1 MATGFGTKLVLES
14 SNLIEGTLTKEIIGA
29 AIEVH
34 RQLGPGLLESAYEIC
49 MCHELFERRLGFQ
62 RQVEIPV
69 VYKGVALDCG
79 YKLDILVENKVVLE
93 LKAVEAILPVHE
105 AQLLTYLK
113 LSNKRLG
120 LNFHVSRM
128 TAGIKRKVPVTQIL
142 SYLRVL

>member
-69 VYKGVALDCG
+69 FYKGVALDCG
-79 YKLDILVENKVVLE
+79 YKLDILVEDKVVLE
-93 LKAVEAILPVHE
+93 LEAVEAILPVHE
-105 AQLLTYLK
+105 PQLLTYLK
-113 LSNKRLG
+113 LSKKRVGFLM
-120 LNFHVSRM
+120 NFHVSRM
-128 TAGIKRKVPVTQIL
+128 TAGINRKVL
-142 SYLRVL
+142 

>member
-69 VYKGVALDCG
+69 FYKGVALDCG
-79 YKLDILVENKVVLE
+79 YKLDILVEDKVVLE

-113 LSNKRLG
+113 LSKKRVGFLM
-120 LNFHVSRM
+120 NFHVSRM
-128 TAGIKRKVPVTQIL
+128 TAGINRKVL
-142 SYLRVL
+142 

>member
-49 MCHELFERRLGFQ
+49 MCHELFERRIGFQ

-69 VYKGVALDCG
+69 FYKGVALDCG
-79 YKLDILVENKVVLE
+79 YKLDILVEDKVVLE
-93 LKAVEAILPVHE
+93 LRAVEAILPVHE

-113 LSNKRLG
+113 LSKKRVGFLM
-120 LNFHVSRM
+120 NFHVSRM
-128 TAGIKRKVPVTQIL
+128 TAGIKRKVL
-142 SYLRVL
+142 